1 MPGKTRGARP
11 HDIDVMAARRRR
23 LTGPGRGILNV
34 YPRRRHADE
43 DPEAGSTVDLAI
55 QDGGLI
61 IRPVRGPRYSL
72 EDLLEGVNAGNLHDE
87 ITTDEPVGREA
98 W

>member
-1 MPGKTRGARP
+1 MLTKIQRWGNSLGLRIPRSLA
-11 HDIDVMAARRRR
+11 IEADV
-23 LTGPGRGILNV
+23 
-34 YPRRRHADE
+34 
-43 DPEAGSTVDLAI
+43 EAGSTVDLAI

-87 ITTDEPVGREA
+87 ITTGEPVGREA